1 MLKFKFSFNHSIIQT
16 NLINFKSKTSNF
28 SKFQK
33 RNFQILTPQEYL
45 VNMKESMK
53 RLNVESCVLRP
64 LPEASKAKFLTLR
77 S

>member
-1 MLKFKFSFNHSIIQT
+1 MLKLKFSFNHSIIQT
-16 NLINFKSKTSNF
+16 NLINFKSNTNNF

-45 VNMKESMK
+45 ANMKDSMK

-64 LPEASKAKFLTLR
+64 LPEASINNIFYI
-77 S
+77 